1 MGALKEFIWPIE
13 KKELKKF
20 LPMSL
25 MLFFTLYNYNALRS
39 IKDSLVVPNI
49 GAEAISFIKFF
60 GVVPAAIIFVLI
72 YAKMTNVWNFRK
84 IYFYIAGFFIGFFIL
99 FGFILYPHEVAIHP
113 DSLYIDDLITQ
124 SLYLGFCQVNLS
136 HFKWF
141 FLVYNKWLYAFFYMI
156 AELWTVMNGL
166 LFWQFA
172 NQVTQTKEAK
182 RFYPM
187 FAFIGSFGTFT
198 AGGVTKFCTVLQS
211 QYNEDTVFLVQLMM
225 STLIISTI
233 CIISLFEYVNCNVIT
248 NLKYLNQIKNN
259 NLDKKMPL
267 LESLKVIMSS
277 RYLGYIAILVLC
289 YGISVNLLE
298 GPWKAT
304 ARKLY
309 PSTNDYI
316 YFMAGINQW
325 TGGVSMLFILIGASI
340 LKKYSWFTSAIITPV
355 TFFVTGIAFFIFIV
369 FDKVATTYF
378 GTFMIF
384 DPLLIAVFLGAT
396 QNVLSKSTKYALFDP
411 TKEMTYIPIDDEL
424 KSKGKAAVD
433 VIGARFAKSGAAF
446 LQSMLFIILPAAT
459 YLTISTLLMT
469 IFVIVVLIWIIDVKL
484 LSKEYSKQLNS

>member
-1 MGALKEFIWPIE
+1 MGVLKEFIWPIE
-13 KKELKKF
+13 RKELKKF

-39 IKDSLVVPNI
+39 LKDSLVVPNI
-49 GAEAISFIKFF
+49 GAEAISFVKFF
-60 GVVPAAIIFVLI
+60 CVVPAAIIFVLI

-84 IYFYIAGFFIGFFIL
+84 IYFYIAGFFIGFFLL
-99 FGFILYPHEVAIHP
+99 FGFVLYPYEAAIHP
-113 DSLYIDDLITQ
+113 NSLYIESLINQ
-124 SLYLGFCQVNLS
+124 SLDLQFCQIHLS

-141 FLVYNKWLYAFFYMI
+141 FLVYNKWLYAIFYMFS
-156 AELWTVMNGL
+156 ELWTVMNSL

-172 NQVTQTKEAK
+172 NQVIKTKEAK

-198 AGGVTKFCTVLQS
+198 AGGVIKLCAILQN
-211 QYNEDTVFLVQLMM
+211 QYGEDTMFLVQMMM
-225 STLIISTI
+225 STLVLSTI
-233 CIISLFEYVNCNVIT
+233 AIISLFEYVNRNVIT
-248 NLKYLNQIKNN
+248 DRKYINQINAKVPN
-259 NLDKKMPL
+259 KKMPL
-267 LESLKVIMSS
+267 LESLKIITSS

-304 ARKLY
+304 VRELY
-309 PSTNDYI
+309 PSTDDYVH
-316 YFMAGINQW
+316 FMAGVNQW
-325 TGGVSMLFILIGASI
+325 TGGVSMIFILVGASI
-340 LKKYSWFTSAIITPV
+340 LKRYSWFTSAIITPI

-369 FDKVATTYF
+369 FDKVATAYL
-378 GTFMIF
+378 GGFMIF
-384 DPLLIAVFLGAT
+384 DPLTIAVYLGMA

-433 VIGARFAKSGAAF
+433 VVAARFAKSGAAF
-446 LQSMLFIILPAAT
+446 LQSVLFIIFPAAT

-469 IFVIVVLIWIIDVKL
+469 IFVVVVVVWIIDVKL
-484 LSKEYSKQLNS
+484 LNKVYSKQLTS

>member
-39 IKDSLVVPNI
+39 FKDSLVVPNI

-60 GVVPAAIIFVLI
+60 CVVPAAIIFVLI
-72 YAKMTNVWNFRK
+72 YAKMTNIWNFRK
-84 IYFYIAGFFIGFFIL
+84 IYFYIAGFFILFFLL
-99 FGFILYPHEVAIHP
+99 FGFVLYPNEVAIHP
-113 DSLYIDDLITQ
+113 QSLYINDLIK
-124 SLYLGFCQVNLS
+124 LNLNLGFCKINLS

-172 NQVTQTKEAK
+172 NQVIQTKEAK

-198 AGGVTKFCTVLQS
+198 AGGVIKLCTMLQS
-211 QYNEDTVFLVQLMM
+211 QYGENTIFLVQLMM
-225 STLIISTI
+225 LTLIISTI
-233 CIISLFEYVNCNVIT
+233 CIILLFEYVNRNVIT
-248 NLKYLNQIKNN
+248 DLKYLKQIESK

-304 ARKLY
+304 VRKLY
-309 PSTNDYI
+309 PSTDDYI
-316 YFMAGINQW
+316 YFMAGVNQW
-325 TGGVSMLFILIGASI
+325 TGGVSMLFILVGASI

-355 TFFVTGIAFFIFIV
+355 TFFITGIAFFIFIV
-369 FDKVATTYF
+369 FDKVATAYF

-384 DPLLIAVFLGAT
+384 DPLIIAVFLGT
-396 QNVLSKSTKYALFDP
+396 SQNVLSKSTKYALFDP
-411 TKEMTYIPIDDEL
+411 TKEMTYIPIDNEL

-433 VIGARFAKSGAAF
+433 VIGARFAKSGAAL
-446 LQSMLFIILPAAT
+446 LQSMLFIMLPTAT

-469 IFVIVVLIWIIDVKL
+469 IFVVVVLIWIIDVKL